1 MRPLNLETHPVVA
14 TVSNAVG
21 VPEQLGQRPERSR
34 PKAAIFAKHGA
45 ARLPNA
51 FSGVTMIGRSSR
63 PAAPGQ
69 SSAVHERYPAR
80 FGQDGLKKATC
91 CRVSLG
97 VATSAPTPS
106 GLKEPQQ
113 DADNIYGVGYGDRYS
128 RLRQIGNTHQAT
140 CAK

>member
-51 FSGVTMIGRSSR
+51 FSGV
-63 PAAPGQ
+63 
-69 SSAVHERYPAR
+69 H
-80 FGQDGLKKATC
+80 D
-91 CRVSLG
+91 
-97 VATSAPTPS
+97 
-106 GLKEPQQ
+106 
-113 DADNIYGVGYGDRYS
+113 
-128 RLRQIGNTHQAT
+128 RQIITPCCPRAVECGS
-140 CAK
+140 